1 MNFLTKKIAFFFLAV
16 LFLTACNKENIDE
29 VIPGD
34 PGFQPDT
41 VMVNSLMAAMVS
53 NPSGGLDLGCITIN
67 FPFSLLT
74 ESGATV
80 EINTEAEFEAATDST
95 AADPAVDIVFPLS
108 ITDSD
113 GNTTQV
119 NDDYELGVA
128 FASCIPIEGW
138 DDTSSSNGTYTIP
151 AFLFEELCFD
161 LVYPVDVED
170 AEENNYTAND
180 EAALIDLLATTP
192 SLSFVL
198 PITVLD
204 ELGNETII
212 ESAAGFFDLYYSCD
226 GIIPPGTQG
235 GIPIDLSNL
244 DSANCDFESLAFQY
258 PYDVVTDDG
267 ELITVADENQEAALI
282 LSGEHYTVQ
291 YPFNLVDA
299 DGEVITINNDL
310 EFIEFILPCLITIEE
325 PDPCSTPAHV
335 LLYFN
340 QGQAPFQC
348 GYLINFPTQVEA
360 EGTVYDLNDMFDYYN
375 AYGPY
380 SNQIDKIHIVY
391 PVSVTLSDGTILTFN
406 SDSEIC
412 DFVNN
417 C

>member
-1 MNFLTKKIAFFFLAV
+1 MNFLTKKIALFLFAI
-16 LFLTACNKENIDE
+16 LFLTACNKDNIDE

-34 PGFQPDT
+34 PGYQPDT
-41 VMVNSLMAAMVS
+41 VVVNSLIFAMVG

-95 AADPAVDIVFPLS
+95 AADPVVDIVFPLS

-113 GNTTQV
+113 GNTGQV
-119 NDDYELGVA
+119 NDETELGVA
-128 FASCIPIEGW
+128 FASCIPTTGW
-138 DDTSSSNGTYTIP
+138 VDTTSVNGTYPIP
-151 AFLFEELCFD
+151 AFLFEDLCFD

-170 AEENNYTAND
+170 ADENTYTANN
-180 EAALIDLLATTP
+180 EAALIDLLATT
-192 SLSFVL
+192 SNLTFVL

-204 ELGNETII
+204 EQGNETVI
-212 ESAAGFFDLYYSCD
+212 ESAAGFFDLYYACD
-226 GIIPPGTQG
+226 GVIPPGTQG
-235 GIPIDLSNL
+235 GIPIDLSDL
-244 DSANCDFESLAFQY
+244 DSANCDFESLAIQY

-267 ELITVADENQEAALI
+267 DLITVADANQEAALI
-282 LSGEHYTVQ
+282 LSGVHYTVQ
-291 YPFNLVDA
+291 YPFSLVDA
-299 DGEVITINNDL
+299 DGEVVTINDDL
-310 EFIEFILPCLITIEE
+310 EFIQLILPCLVTIEE

-360 EGTVYDLNDMFDYYN
+360 EGTVYDLNDMFEYYN
-375 AYGPY
+375 VYGPY
-380 SNQIDKIHIVY
+380 SNQIDKINIIY
-391 PVSVTLSDGTILTFN
+391 PVSVTDKDGNILTFN
-406 SDSEIC
+406 NDNDVCQFIDGC
-412 DFVNN
+412 
-417 C
+417 

>member
-1 MNFLTKKIAFFFLAV
+1 MNFLTKKIALFLFAI
-16 LFLTACNKENIDE
+16 LFLTACNKDNIDE

-34 PGFQPDT
+34 PGYQPDT
-41 VMVNSLMAAMVS
+41 VVVNSLIFAMVG

-95 AADPAVDIVFPLS
+95 AADPVVDIVFPLS

-113 GNTTQV
+113 GNASQV
-119 NDDYELGVA
+119 NDETELGVA
-128 FASCIPIEGW
+128 FASCIPTTGW
-138 DDTSSSNGTYTIP
+138 VDTTSVNGTYPIP
-151 AFLFEELCFD
+151 AFLFEDLCFD

-170 AEENNYTAND
+170 ADENTYTANN
-180 EAALIDLLATTP
+180 EAALIDLLATT
-192 SLSFVL
+192 SNLTFVL

-204 ELGNETII
+204 EQGNETVI
-212 ESAAGFFDLYYSCD
+212 ESAAGFFDLYYACD
-226 GIIPPGTQG
+226 GVIPPGTQG
-235 GIPIDLSNL
+235 GIPIDLSDL
-244 DSANCDFESLAFQY
+244 DSANCDFESLAIQY

-267 ELITVADENQEAALI
+267 DLITVADANQEAALI
-282 LSGEHYTVQ
+282 LSGVHYTVQ
-291 YPFNLVDA
+291 YPFSLVDA
-299 DGEVITINNDL
+299 DGEVVTINDDL
-310 EFIEFILPCLITIEE
+310 EFIQLILPCLVTIEE

-360 EGTVYDLNDMFDYYN
+360 EGTVYDLNDMFEYYN
-375 AYGPY
+375 VYGPY
-380 SNQIDKIHIVY
+380 SNQIDKINIIY
-391 PVSVTLSDGTILTFN
+391 PVSVTDKDGNILTFN
-406 SDSEIC
+406 NDNDVCQFIDGC
-412 DFVNN
+412 
-417 C
+417 

>member
-1 MNFLTKKIAFFFLAV
+1 MNFLTKKIALFLFAV
-16 LFLTACNKENIDE
+16 LFLTACNKDNIDE

-34 PGFQPDT
+34 PGYQPDT
-41 VMVNSLMAAMVS
+41 VVVNSLIFAMVG

-95 AADPAVDIVFPLS
+95 AADPVVDIVFPLS

-113 GNTTQV
+113 GNTGQV
-119 NDDYELGVA
+119 NDETELGVA
-128 FASCIPIEGW
+128 FASCIPTTGW
-138 DDTSSSNGTYTIP
+138 VDTTSVDGTYPIP
-151 AFLFEELCFD
+151 AFLFEDLCFD

-170 AEENNYTAND
+170 ADENTYTANN
-180 EAALIDLLATTP
+180 EAALIDLLATT
-192 SLSFVL
+192 SNLTFVL

-204 ELGNETII
+204 EQGNETVI
-212 ESAAGFFDLYYSCD
+212 ESAAGFFDLYYACD
-226 GIIPPGTQG
+226 GVIPPGTQG
-235 GIPIDLSNL
+235 GIPIDLSDL
-244 DSANCDFESLAFQY
+244 DSANCDFESLAIQY

-267 ELITVADENQEAALI
+267 DLITVADANQEAALI
-282 LSGEHYTVQ
+282 LSGVHYTVQ
-291 YPFNLVDA
+291 YPFSLVDA
-299 DGEVITINNDL
+299 DGEVVTINDDL
-310 EFIEFILPCLITIEE
+310 EFIQLILPCLVTIEE

-360 EGTVYDLNDMFDYYN
+360 EGTVYDLNDMFEYYN
-375 AYGPY
+375 VYGLY
-380 SNQIDKIHIVY
+380 SNQIDKISIIY
-391 PVSVTLSDGTILTFN
+391 PVSVTLNDGTILTFN
-406 SDSEIC
+406 NDNDVCQFIDGC
-412 DFVNN
+412 
-417 C
+417 